1 MDQPTKPSG
10 FAPSWLLILGLLL
23 GASLLALMALDSSA
37 YLLRKE
43 RHMAAANVIE
53 LTSENW
59 QKEVAES
66 TVPVLVDF
74 WAPWCGP
81 CRALAP
87 TIDKLAAKYD
97 GKVKVGKL
105 NVDDAG
111 DIAAQYGIT
120 SIPRV
125 LVFKGGDKPR
135 RSIVGLV
142 SEGELAKAIDGVI
155 AEQ

>member
-1 MDQPTKPSG
+1 M
-10 FAPSWLLILGLLL
+10 
-23 GASLLALMALDSSA
+23 AS
-37 YLLRKE
+37 
-43 RHMAAANVIE
+43 ANVVE
-53 LTSENW
+53 FTSDNW

-66 TVPVLVDF
+66 SVPVLVDF

-87 TIDKLAAKYD
+87 TIDKIAATYL

-111 DIAAQYGIT
+111 DIAAKFGIT

-142 SEGELAKAIDGVI
+142 HESELAKALDGVLQ
-155 AEQ
+155 EET